1 MKIGDHV
8 EEVNFKLNLIPKYK
22 TVATVETGKNTVDI
36 AAAYRGKIHKLFH
49 KESDSCLV
57 GEVFYGIE
65 VDDNFKEEVH
75 VKAEEIEPDT
85 KKFIENLDN
94 NPDKP
99 LSIIEC

>member
-22 TVATVETGKNTVDI
+22 TVATVDI

-57 GEVFYGIE
+57 GEVFYEIE

-75 VKAEEIEPDT
+75 VKAEEIEPET